1 MSRPESTPSP
11 AGDASAQRGAADAAA
26 REEEH
31 LRARWEQTQ
40 ENLRDRF
47 EEPISRATAL
57 TQRTLEWFPV
67 RVWRHFLQHE
77 GFLLAAG
84 VSYQALFAAFAAVYV
99 VFAVAG
105 LWLGGSTE
113 AIDGLINIINNYVP
127 GLIGENGLATP
138 AQVHEIVANSTGT
151 TLSVTGAIALG
162 TLIWTAVGAI
172 SFARRAVRGVFGI
185 PPDRRN
191 YFLLKSLDFLAA
203 VVFGAGLVLGTAL
216 GTIGT
221 WALEFAFNLI
231 GLGDAT
237 AISSLTVR
245 LVTIGILYVVNSM
258 LMAGLFRFLT
268 GTQLTWRRIMP
279 GALLGAAATSVLQL
293 GFGLFLGYTPSN
305 PLLATFAVF
314 IVMLLWFR
322 LIGIV
327 LLVAASWI
335 AVAAQDNH
343 VALVPQSEA
352 ERLAA
357 EHRALLI
364 AAQVRLRTAQEARVT
379 APWYR
384 IWAADRAVRE
394 AQDELEQVEAAAP
407 PPPQRRL
414 RLSPTLTIDDRPTA
428 GVPGDSAAAVTAAEK
443 DVRRRR

>member
-1 MSRPESTPSP
+1 MSRLESTPTPS
-11 AGDASAQRGAADAAA
+11 GDARAQRGAADVAA

-40 ENLRDRF
+40 DNLRERF
-47 EEPISRATAL
+47 EEPLSRATVL

-99 VFAVAG
+99 VFAIAG

-127 GLIGENGLATP
+127 GLISENGLATP
-138 AQVHEIVANSTGT
+138 AQVHEIVSDSTGT

-203 VVFGAGLVLGTAL
+203 IVFGAGLVLGTAL

-221 WALEFAFNLI
+221 WALELAFTLI
-231 GLGDAT
+231 GLGDAST
-237 AISSLTVR
+237 LSSLTVR
-245 LVTIGILYVVNSM
+245 LVTISILYIVNT
-258 LMAGLFRFLT
+258 LLLAGLFRFLT

-279 GALLGAAATSVLQL
+279 GAFLGAAATSVLQL

-322 LIGIV
+322 LVGIV

-335 AVAAQDNH
+335 AVAAEDNH
-343 VALVPQSEA
+343 IALLPQSEA

-364 AAQVRLRTAQEARVT
+364 AARVRLRTAQEARTT

-407 PPPQRRL
+407 PVPARRT
-414 RLSPTLTIDDRPTA
+414 RSTA
-428 GVPGDSAAAVTAAEK
+428 KTTVADG
-443 DVRRRR
+443 DVRRSE

>member
-1 MSRPESTPSP
+1 MSRLESTSTPS
-11 AGDASAQRGAADAAA
+11 GDARAQRGAAEVAA

-40 ENLRDRF
+40 ENLRERF
-47 EEPISRATAL
+47 EEPISRATEL

-99 VFAVAG
+99 VFAIAG

-113 AIDGLINIINNYVP
+113 AIDGLISVINNYVP
-127 GLIGENGLATP
+127 GLIVEGGVITP
-138 AQVHEIVANSTGT
+138 EQVQDIVTTSTGT
-151 TLSVTGAIALG
+151 TLTVTGAIALG

-191 YFLLKSLDFLAA
+191 YFILKGLDFVAA
-203 VVFGAGLVLGTAL
+203 IVFGAGLVLGTVL
-216 GTIGT
+216 GTLGT
-221 WALEFAFNLI
+221 WALELGFRLI
-231 GLGDAT
+231 GLSEAT
-237 AISSLTVR
+237 AISSFTVR
-245 LVTIGILYVVNSM
+245 LVTIAILYVVNIV
-258 LMAGLFRFLT
+258 LLAGLFRFLT

-279 GALLGAAATSVLQL
+279 GAFLGAAAATVLQL

-314 IVMLLWFR
+314 IVLLLWFR
-322 LIGIV
+322 LLGIV

-335 AVAAQDNH
+335 AVGAQDH
-343 VALVPQSEA
+343 HIALLPQSEA

-364 AAQVRLRTAQEARVT
+364 AAQVRLRTAQEART
-379 APWYR
+379 AAPWYR

-407 PPPQRRL
+407 PPLPSKRVR
-414 RLSPTLTIDDRPTA
+414 TA
-428 GVPGDSAAAVTAAEK
+428 TKTTAVDGDVGGSQ
-443 DVRRRR
+443 

>member
-1 MSRPESTPSP
+1 MSRPESTPTPS
-11 AGDASAQRGAADAAA
+11 GDARAQRGAADVAA
-26 REEEH
+26 REEQH

-40 ENLRDRF
+40 DTLRERF
-47 EEPISRATAL
+47 EDPISRATEL
-57 TQRTLEWFPV
+57 THRTLEWFPV
-67 RVWRHFLQHE
+67 RVWRNFLQHE

-84 VSYQALFAAFAAVYV
+84 VSYQALFAGFAAVYV
-99 VFAVAG
+99 AFAIAG
-105 LWLGGSTE
+105 IWLGGSTE
-113 AIDGLINIINNYVP
+113 AIDGLIDVINNYIP
-127 GLIGENGLATP
+127 GLIVEGGVITP
-138 AQVHEIVANSTGT
+138 EQVEEIAGGTTGT
-151 TLSVTGAIALG
+151 FSVTGAIALG
-162 TLIWTAVGAI
+162 ALIWTAVGAI

-191 YFLLKSLDFLAA
+191 YFLLKSRDFLGAI
-203 VVFGAGLVLGTAL
+203 VFGAGLMLGTLL
-216 GTIGT
+216 GTLGT
-221 WALEFAFNLI
+221 WALEFAFRLI

-237 AISSLTVR
+237 TISSLTVR
-245 LVTIGILYVVNSM
+245 LVTIGILYVVNTV
-258 LMAGLFRFLT
+258 LLAGLFRFLT

-279 GALLGAAATSVLQL
+279 GAFLGAAATTVLQL

-305 PLLATFAVF
+305 PLLATFTVF

-343 VALVPQSEA
+343 IALLPQSEA

-364 AAQVRLRTAQEARVT
+364 AAQVRLRTAQEARAT

-384 IWAADRAVRE
+384 IWTADRAVRE
-394 AQDELEQVEAAAP
+394 AQDELEQVEAATP
-407 PPPQRRL
+407 PPPPKRR
-414 RLSPTLTIDDRPTA
+414 TRPAVAVERTGAGTA
-428 GVPGDSAAAVTAAEK
+428 ADAASRSAEK

>member
-1 MSRPESTPSP
+1 MTRPDSTPNPTRTPGS
-11 AGDASAQRGAADAAA
+11 SRGAAELAAQ
-26 REEEH
+26 EEQR
-31 LRARWEQTQ
+31 LRARWERTQ
-40 ENLRDRF
+40 DELRERF
-47 EEPISRATAL
+47 EEPISRATEL
-57 TQRTLEWFPV
+57 THRTLEWFPI
-67 RVWRHFLQHE
+67 RVWRGFLQHE

-84 VSYQALFAAFAAVYV
+84 VSYQTLFAAFAAVYV
-99 VFAVAG
+99 VFAIAG
-105 LWLGGSTE
+105 LWLGGNAE
-113 AIDGLINIINNYVP
+113 AIDGLINVINNYVP

-138 AQVHEIVANSTGT
+138 DQVHEIVDRSTGT
-151 TLSVTGAIALG
+151 TLSITGAIALG
-162 TLIWTAVGAI
+162 ALIWTAVGAI

-203 VVFGAGLVLGTAL
+203 ITFGAGLALGTAL

-221 WALEFAFNLI
+221 WALELTFTVV
-231 GLGDAT
+231 GLSEAST
-237 AISSLTVR
+237 LSSVLVR
-245 LVTIGILYVVNSM
+245 LITICTLYVVNTA
-258 LMAGLFRFLT
+258 LLAGLFRFLT

-279 GALLGAAATSVLQL
+279 GALLGAGATSVLQL

-343 VALVPQSEA
+343 VPLLPQSEA

-357 EHRALLI
+357 EHKALLI
-364 AAQVRLRTAQEARVT
+364 AARVRLRTAQEARAT
-379 APWYR
+379 AAWFR

-407 PPPQRRL
+407 PPPQRRP
-414 RLSPTLTIDDRPTA
+414 RTSA
-428 GVPGDSAAAVTAAEK
+428 AAAAVTPGN
-443 DVRRRR
+443 DVPPRR

>member
-1 MSRPESTPSP
+1 MSRPDRTPTPTS
-11 AGDASAQRGAADAAA
+11 SAHSQRGAAELAA
-26 REEEH
+26 REEQH
-31 LRARWEQTQ
+31 LRARWDQTQ
-40 ENLRDRF
+40 ESLRERF

-67 RVWRHFLQHE
+67 RVWRNFLQHE

-84 VSYQALFAAFAAVYV
+84 VSYQALFAGFAAVYV
-99 VFAVAG
+99 AFAIAG
-105 LWLGGSTE
+105 LWLGGNAE
-113 AIDGLINIINNYVP
+113 AIEGLINVINNYVP
-127 GLIGENGLATP
+127 GLIVEGGLITP
-138 AQVHEIVANSTGT
+138 EQVEDIASGTTGT
-151 TLSVTGAIALG
+151 FSITGAIALG
-162 TLIWTAVGAI
+162 ALVWTAVGAI

-203 VVFGAGLVLGTAL
+203 IVFGAGLVLGTAL
-216 GTIGT
+216 GTFGT
-221 WALEFAFNLI
+221 WALEFVFTLI
-231 GLGDAT
+231 GLGDAST
-237 AISSLTVR
+237 ISSLTVR
-245 LVTIGILYVVNSM
+245 LVTIGILYVVNTV
-258 LMAGLFRFLT
+258 LLAGLFRFLT

-279 GALLGAAATSVLQL
+279 GAFLGAAATTVLQL

-305 PLLATFAVF
+305 PLLATFTVF

-343 VALVPQSEA
+343 IALLPQSEA
-352 ERLAA
+352 ERLVA
-357 EHRALLI
+357 EHKALLL
-364 AAQVRLRTAQEARVT
+364 AAQVRLRTAQEARMA

-407 PPPQRRL
+407 PPPAKRAR
-414 RLSPTLTIDDRPTA
+414 
-428 GVPGDSAAAVTAAEK
+428 AAAKAPTSDG
-443 DVRRRR
+443 DVRRSE